1 MSSMRMAL
9 KSGAELVAVR
19 VEKGAVILVHWTAG
33 WPRRTSPK
41 VRVLLVAVEIAV
53 PVPVRLTKAGDV
65 PEPAMTDRRPCRVPG
80 CEGAKVI
87 NAVQVLLPG
96 RRAGQSV
103 VLVKSPVRVRLRA
116 KGWAPML
123 PLVMGCV
130 VAEVLVTRTGVE
142 KVMVAGVTVRLGFAD
157 WPMPVGCGLVEPVM
171 RTLRAWFVPWAVPS
185 LSVRVM
191 ELADGAMG

>member
-1 MSSMRMAL
+1 E
-9 KSGAELVAVR
+9 AELAAVR

-41 VRVLLVAVEIAV
+41 VRAVLVAVEIAV

-65 PEPAMTDRRPCRVPG
+65 PEPAVTERRPCRVPG

-96 RRAGQSV
+96 RGAGRSV
-103 VLVKSPVRVRLRA
+103 VSVKSPVRARERL
-116 KGWAPML
+116 KGWVPML
-123 PLVMGCV
+123 PIVTGWV

-142 KVMVAGVTVRLGFAD
+142 KVM
-157 WPMPVGCGLVEPVM
+157 
-171 RTLRAWFVPWAVPS
+171 
-185 LSVRVM
+185 
-191 ELADGAMG
+191 LA